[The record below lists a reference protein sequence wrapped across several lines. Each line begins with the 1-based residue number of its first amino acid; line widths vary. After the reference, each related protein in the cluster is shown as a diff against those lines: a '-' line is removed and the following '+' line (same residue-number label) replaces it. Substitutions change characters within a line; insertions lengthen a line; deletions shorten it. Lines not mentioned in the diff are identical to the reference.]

1 MINTRI
7 NNLHPPRYVAAS
19 PTANG
24 FYGGGLNWR
33 RETAGSVLLP
43 KPILSTRLISILSSS
58 SPRRTPILPDPLLF
72 HPEFSSPV
80 VFSNTILSSRVSFC
94 PPTRQWVAD
103 YLSLLSAHNSCSS
116 QIASD
121 VSESLQLL
129 LDCRLHFDLWVC
141 IQGASAPASVS
152 FEFQVINS
160 PKSHREGSV
169 YCLCTY
175 IYIHVWAGRHTH
187 DFLISVL
194 RYFVGNL

>member
-58 SPRRTPILPDPLLF
+58 SPRRTPMLPDPLLF

-121 VSESLQLL
+121 DSESLQLL

-141 IQGASAPASVS
+141 IQGASALSSKSSTRPKATEKGVS
-152 FEFQVINS
+152 TVCVHIYVCEQVY
-160 PKSHREGSV
+160 V
-169 YCLCTY
+169 F
-175 IYIHVWAGRHTH
+175 RHTH